1 MELTLEETLNW
12 LSAEVNSF
20 SEMNGSLTEE
30 AFFQVFTDEIIA
42 AGEIDNADRCY
53 FKKLGMRI
61 DGYGSDPIDSDNEL
75 NVIVADYS
83 SSETIENVNK
93 LDIENVCKRSGNFIS
108 KCLSQD
114 FINEMDVT
122 YRVVHANT
130 SICSSTPLSLKNNL
144 KDNMRTIQ
152 PGRLYECAFFLIEK
166 TGV

>member
-93 LDIENVCKRSGNFIS
+93 LIPNKVF
-108 KCLSQD
+108 
-114 FINEMDVT
+114 
-122 YRVVHANT
+122 
-130 SICSSTPLSLKNNL
+130 
-144 KDNMRTIQ
+144 
-152 PGRLYECAFFLIEK
+152 
-166 TGV
+166 

>member
-75 NVIVADYS
+75 NVIVSDYS
-83 SSETIENVNK
+83 PSETIENVNK
-93 LDIENVCKRSGNFIS
+93 LDIENVCKRSANFIS

-114 FINEMDVT
+114 FINEMDVSSL
-122 YRVVHANT
+122 VW
-130 SICSSTPLSLKNNL
+130 ICRYGSTQMERHLKNKL
-144 KDNMRTIQ
+144 
-152 PGRLYECAFFLIEK
+152 FL
-166 TGV
+166 